1 MNKIFK
7 NKIFLLLM
15 FSVLFVLAFNCN
27 SFAVSSTCSF
37 TDDEIGHSVTIKNLP
52 EEVSDYEYMVLGKNI
67 TKWDDGSGCYGVF
80 IFLSNFPIYT
90 DESGEY
96 LVNSNVGEGGKYLRL
111 FCYPYYNSKVALD
124 LSKIPKEFDF
134 STDPNSNCS
143 AGVVRDGHIKY
154 SGSGLSP
161 SRDLLYSN
169 CDILVEGTDKVV
181 FQGAPR
187 AQVEPLMEIT
197 QVEEIQPVVAK
208 IVDLVLP
215 ACLIIFGTLL
225 VLYLIKS
232 KNLLQV

>member
-52 EEVSDYEYMVLGKNI
+52 EEVSDYKYMVLGKEI
-67 TKWDDGSGCYGVF
+67 TKWSDGSGCYRVC

-90 DESGEY
+90 DTAGEK
-96 LVNSNVGEGGKYLRL
+96 LVNSSKEFNGSKYLML
-111 FCYPYYNSKVALD
+111 SCYPYYNSKVSLD
-124 LSKIPKEFDF
+124 LSKTPKEFDF
-134 STDPNSNCS
+134 STDSYAS
-143 AGVVRDGHIKY
+143 V
-154 SGSGLSP
+154 SEGSWGSWIDSTILYP
-161 SRDLLYSN
+161 SRSLLYSN
-169 CDILVEGTDKVV
+169 SDILIEGTDKVV
-181 FQGAPR
+181 FQGAPQT
-187 AQVEPLMEIT
+187 QVEPLMEIT
-197 QVEEIQPVVAK
+197 QVEEIQPAVAK
-208 IVDLVLP
+208 IVGLVLP

-225 VLYLIKS
+225 VLYLIRS

>member
-27 SFAVSSTCSF
+27 SFADSSKTFTLNSGDDVKISIPDEFNLPDFSVFRTTFKGDYGYLVFNYDHNKNTLYYDLTYTDTSSGRLPSINFYLYQYGSETTDCINYIFINYQGSVSSSASF
-37 TDDEIGHSVTIKNLP
+37 KSSSFWGSIEDK
-52 EEVSDYEYMVLGKNI
+52 DYYS
-67 TKWDDGSGCYGVF
+67 TS
-80 IFLSNFPIYT
+80 
-90 DESGEY
+90 
-96 LVNSNVGEGGKYLRL
+96 LVYDYHDS
-111 FCYPYYNSKVALD
+111 S
-124 LSKIPKEFDF
+124 
-134 STDPNSNCS
+134 
-143 AGVVRDGHIKY
+143 
-154 SGSGLSP
+154 
-161 SRDLLYSN
+161 
-169 CDILVEGTDKVV
+169 KVV
-181 FQGAPR
+181 FQGAPQ

-197 QVEEIQPVVAK
+197 QVEEIQPAVAK